1 MSTSQQI
8 INDIEPRSQYV
19 STNGQTV
26 FNTTW
31 TADSASDIDVYAHAD
46 GVEADDAT
54 QLVST
59 TEYNVT
65 FVGTYETVRVTF
77 TTGRVLDDIITI
89 VRNTPSTR
97 DNLYTNTNFTP
108 SMLNQDFGVRTLVE
122 QQNQMYNL
130 DFAPHY
136 NLSCT
141 YTDNSNLNI
150 DIILPIL
157 GENQFWVKNLLNTKI
172 IASDL
177 PGPDDLPIT
186 GPFITYTESASLANA
201 FDMGL
206 LDDGIVA
213 QTVTASAATPYV
225 LDIPLT
231 VDNGGTGASSFTAF
245 SVLTGGVTATDAITN
260 VSGVGTT
267 GQILTSNG
275 AGTLPTWEAANQVV
289 TIVITTYGT
298 DTTYT
303 KPSNLAYLSIEC
315 VGGGGGGGGS
325 TNSAGSGHLISGG
338 GGGGT
343 YSRSLYNAD
352 DIGATEAVTIGALG
366 TGGTAGATGSD
377 GGETSFGALCVSP
390 GGSAGTNSPV
400 PGQGGLGGTGN
411 IVSGPGMPGLGGMAS
426 SINTTQYA
434 MGGGASTLWGAGGN
448 PSVAGTTLTG
458 KPAGGYGAGGG
469 GGCSSNAG
477 GATSGGDAAPGRII
491 IIEYLAG

>member
-141 YTDNSNLNI
+141 YTDNSDYAI

-157 GENQFWVKNLLNTKI
+157 DSNQIWVKNLANTKI
-172 IASDL
+172 IALDL
-177 PGPDDLPIT
+177 PESGDLPVA
-186 GPFITYTESASLANA
+186 GPFITYTASATLANA
-201 FDMGL
+201 FNMGL
-206 LDDGIVA
+206 LGSGIIG
-213 QTVTASAATPYV
+213 QTVTDSVSTPYV

-231 VDNGGTGASSFTAF
+231 VPNGGTGATTFDAYNV
-245 SVLTGGVTATDAITN
+245 VLAGITETGALRTLADTGA
-260 VSGVGTT
+260 SGEV
-267 GQILTSNG
+267 LTSNG
-275 AGTLPTWEAANQVV
+275 AGADPSWQEISQVGSINIIEY
-289 TIVITTYGT
+289 TS
-298 DTTYT
+298 DDTYT
-303 KPSNLAYLSIEC
+303 KPDNLSFITIKA
-315 VGGGGGGGGS
+315 VGGG
-325 TNSAGSGHLISGG
+325 A

-343 YSRSLYNAD
+343 ANSNNPGYLITGGGSSGGYSESFYNAAD
-352 DIGATEAVTIGALG
+352 VGATLAITIGA
-366 TGGTAGATGSD
+366 GGAGGASG
-377 GGETSFGALCVSP
+377 GGEGGVGGQTSAGALCV
-390 GGSAGTNSPV
+390 AN
-400 PGQGGLGGTGN
+400 GGLSTVNIVGGIAPAAGTGN
-411 IVSGPGMPGLGGMAS
+411 IIASTGSCGLPGVGTSLNTTDFSGGMGGS
-426 SINTTQYA
+426 SI
-434 MGGGASTLWGAGGN
+434 WGAGGN
-448 PSVAGTTLTG
+448 STYQSMAGNPGT
-458 KPAGGYGAGGG
+458 GYGSGGG
-469 GGCSSNAG
+469 GAASVNAG
-477 GATSGGDAAPGRII
+477 GAFAGGAGASGKVI